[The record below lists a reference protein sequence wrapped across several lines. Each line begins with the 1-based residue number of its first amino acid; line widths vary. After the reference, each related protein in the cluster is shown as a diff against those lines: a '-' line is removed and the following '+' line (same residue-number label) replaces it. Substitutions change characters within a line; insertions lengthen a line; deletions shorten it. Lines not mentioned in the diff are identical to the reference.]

1 MPPGKKTNDK
11 LTRNPHRDAV
21 MAEEREKAAAMA
33 LIERAVESTAAEVD
47 PRLLKAIKSVVRNS
61 DSELRSAS
69 QTLMSLMKR
78 NHSQVRY
85 LALLIVDELFMRSK
99 LFRSLLV
106 ENLDLFL
113 SLSIGFRRNHPLP
126 PPASVASLLRSKSIE
141 FLEKWNDSFGIHY
154 RQLRLGYDYLKNT
167 LRFQFP
173 NLQANAARIQQE
185 RREREMRTRD
195 ILLKKFESLKANF
208 SSIKEE
214 IQINIDEIDEC
225 LGILRMKDD
234 DMQFDPV
241 DNEEMEEFRNSELHQ
256 IRLDSLREAKKVRE
270 DSENEVVIDALREF
284 YKVLVTKHLTAVQEW
299 ISVLIRVEVADL
311 SFRDSALKNLIDIR
325 NLIQST
331 KRKCEESGCELR
343 KIVNAEEEEI
353 WEEGIVETFDKG
365 KVGPSCSKTAEAPS
379 TSTAHST
386 RDAKRAT
393 KLSNVTEKRNARS
406 SESNKDPVRS
416 ELLAEAPVLEWG
428 SFLDRWGPN
437 EDVLANQRGLDV
449 EGHWGRVDQD
459 AVIPA
464 EKIAELNMRA
474 FVYEEK
480 PLEIQPCRAPLKN
493 GALCQRKDLRVC
505 PFHGPIILRDDE
517 GKPIKESSTTEEA
530 VDQNQPEES
539 SPNADSNV
547 VHQLLKQAVK
557 NVRERDRED
566 AKTREVDKRALKRAK
581 LAQVREHNEAML
593 RDAAIASTSRSYY
606 VGDDT
611 EISNGSRTSS
621 RSKKQTLAS
630 MLKKKETSKDRLAQ
644 RLLNTNARGATIHQL
659 TTAEEANYREA
670 FPNQW

>member
-1 MPPGKKTNDK
+1 
-11 LTRNPHRDAV
+11 
-21 MAEEREKAAAMA
+21 MADERARAAAA
-33 LIERAVESTAAEVD
+33 AAVLIERAVDSTAAEVD

-61 DSELRSAS
+61 DSELRFAS
-69 QTLMSLMKR
+69 QTLMFLMKR

-126 PPASVASLLRSKSIE
+126 PPASVASLLRSKAIE
-141 FLEKWNDSFGIHY
+141 FLEKWNESFGIHY
-154 RQLRLGYDYLKNT
+154 RQLRLGYDHLKNT

-195 ILLKKFESLKANF
+195 ILLKKFEFLKENF
-208 SSIKEE
+208 SAIKEE
-214 IQINIDEIDEC
+214 IQANIDEIDEC

-241 DNEEMEEFRNSELHQ
+241 DNEEMEEFCNSELHQ
-256 IRLDSLREAKKVRE
+256 IRLDSLRESKKVQV
-270 DSENEVVIDALREF
+270 DSENEVVIDALREL
-284 YKVLVTKHLTAVQEW
+284 YKVLVTKHLAAVQEW

-331 KRKCEESGCELR
+331 KRECEESGCELR
-343 KIVNAEEEEI
+343 KIANAEEEVI
-353 WEEGIVETFDKG
+353 WEEGTVEQFDKG
-365 KVGPSCSKTAEAPS
+365 EAGPSCSKTPKAPS
-379 TSTAHST
+379 TSTANSP
-386 RDAKRAT
+386 RDAKRAK

-406 SESNKDPVRS
+406 SESNKDPLRS
-416 ELLAEAPVLEWG
+416 ELLAEAPVLNWG

-437 EDVLANQRGLDV
+437 EDVMANQRGLDV

-464 EKIAELNMRA
+464 EKIAELSMRA
-474 FVYEEK
+474 SVYEEK

-493 GALCQRKDLRVC
+493 GTLCQRKDLRVC
-505 PFHGPIILRDDE
+505 PFHGPIIPRDDE
-517 GKPIKESSTTEEA
+517 GKSIKKSFSTEEE
-530 VDQNQPEES
+530 VDRNKPEES
-539 SPNADSNV
+539 SPNAEGNV
-547 VHQLLKQAVK
+547 VHQLLKQAVQ
-557 NVRERDRED
+557 NVRERDKED
-566 AKTREVDKRALKRAK
+566 AKKREVDKRALKRAK
-581 LAQVREHNEAML
+581 LAEVREHNEAML

-606 VGDDT
+606 VGEDK
-611 EISNGSRTSS
+611 EISNGSRACS
-621 RSKKQTLAS
+621 RRKKQTLAS

-644 RLLNTNARGATIHQL
+644 RLLNTNARDATIRQL

>member
-1 MPPGKKTNDK
+1 
-11 LTRNPHRDAV
+11 
-21 MAEEREKAAAMA
+21 MADEREKAAA
-33 LIERAVESTAAEVD
+33 LIERTVDSTAAEVD
-47 PRLLKAIKSVVRNS
+47 PRLLKAIKFVVRNS
-61 DSELRSAS
+61 DSELRCAS

-85 LALLIVDELFMRSK
+85 LALFIVDELFMRSK

-126 PPASVASLLRSKSIE
+126 PPASIASLLRSKAIE

-208 SSIKEE
+208 SSIKVE
-214 IQINIDEIDEC
+214 IQANIDEIDEC

-241 DNEEMEEFRNSELHQ
+241 DNEEMEEFYNSELHQ
-256 IRLDSLREAKKVRE
+256 IRLDSLREAKKVQV

-284 YKVLVTKHLTAVQEW
+284 YKVLVTKHLAVVQEW

-331 KRKCEESGCELR
+331 KRECEESGCELR
-343 KIVNAEEEEI
+343 KIANAEEEVI
-353 WEEGIVETFDKG
+353 WEEGTVEQFDKG
-365 KVGPSCSKTAEAPS
+365 EAGPSCSKTPEAPS
-379 TSTAHST
+379 TSTANST
-386 RDAKRAT
+386 RDVKRAK
-393 KLSNVTEKRNARS
+393 KLSNVTENRNAWN

-416 ELLAEAPVLEWG
+416 ELLAEAPVLNWG

-437 EDVLANQRGLDV
+437 EDVMANQRGLDV

-464 EKIAELNMRA
+464 EKIAELSMRA
-474 FVYEEK
+474 SVYEEK
-480 PLEIQPCRAPLKN
+480 PLKIQPCRAPLKN
-493 GALCQRKDLRVC
+493 GALCQRKDFRVC
-505 PFHGPIILRDDE
+505 PFHGPIIPRDDE
-517 GKPIKESSTTEEA
+517 GNSIKESSSTDEA
-530 VDQNQPEES
+530 VDQNQLEES

-547 VHQLLKQAVK
+547 VHQLLKTAVQ
-557 NVRERDRED
+557 NVRERDKED
-566 AKTREVDKRALKRAK
+566 AKKRELDKRALKRAK
-581 LAQVREHNEAML
+581 LAEVREHNEAML

-606 VGDDT
+606 VGEDR
-611 EISNGSRTSS
+611 ERSNGSRTSS
-621 RSKKQTLAS
+621 RRKKQTLAS

-644 RLLNTNARGATIHQL
+644 RLLNTNARDATIRQL